1 MVGRASEGRE
11 GVVVDT
17 AKERVFGP
25 LVAAQHGGRETEH
38 WKFYHKFKVYGSRNK
53 VSLPR
58 PQHQPQRRKPVTT
71 IMLAQVASATLY
83 CKRGKKGKG
92 KKKRGGGKEGKKNH
106 IPSLPTSKSGDDA
119 RDTLANFIR
128 VSGFKVIFVSV

>member
-83 CKRGKKGKG
+83 CKRGK
-92 KKKRGGGKEGKKNH
+92 
-106 IPSLPTSKSGDDA
+106 ITSSKSGDDA

>member
-1 MVGRASEGRE
+1 MA
-11 GVVVDT
+11 
-17 AKERVFGP
+17 
-25 LVAAQHGGRETEH
+25 LLLQLNMVAAKLST
-38 WKFYHKFKVYGSRNK
+38 GSSITSSKCMVVEIKSRCLGLSTNHNGA
-53 VSLPR
+53 LW
-58 PQHQPQRRKPVTT
+58 RKPVTT

-83 CKRGKKGKG
+83 CKRG
-92 KKKRGGGKEGKKNH
+92 NP

>member
-83 CKRGKKGKG
+83 CKRGKKK
-92 KKKRGGGKEGKKNH
+92 